1 MSRDITVVCWNF
13 ENNGAGNADKRWR
26 ANEILAL
33 LQPNLLL
40 RQEMWDADAHG
51 NSILHDQAN
60 RLGLHPWLGERS
72 CTALFVDQQLFTT
85 DREWREAGP
94 AWKLP
99 PTGLTLRYRPAGPEA
114 MPLAVVSYHLNYCSP
129 SGRLAE
135 AEELSAWADK
145 KWTTPHGTTVRMP
158 ALMGGD
164 HNSYPVP
171 RAGNELPLPQLEAI
185 ADQPHRLHR
194 SHTGT
199 DGTRVMDTR
208 PDETLRTAGLED
220 FAWHWA
226 TAEHGDPAALTRTVN
241 ASETHGPVSR
251 IDRFYA
257 TEELLPAL
265 SKFDV
270 IEVDP
275 EISDHHILRA
285 VLDADTLGDILNSHA
300 RT

>member
-1 MSRDITVVCWNF
+1 MSREITVICWNF
-13 ENNGAGNADKRWR
+13 EDNGAGNPDRQWR

-40 RQEMWDADAHG
+40 RQGGGVAV
-51 NSILHDQAN
+51 
-60 RLGLHPWLGERS
+60 LGLRPWLGERS
-72 CTALFVDQQLFTT
+72 CTALFVDEQLFTV
-85 DREWREAGP
+85 DREWREAGS

-99 PTGLTLRYRPAGPEA
+99 PNGLTLRYRPAGAEA
-114 MPLAVVSYHLNYCSP
+114 MPLMVVSYDLNYCSS
-129 SGRLAE
+129 SGRLTE

-145 KWTTPHGTTVRMP
+145 EWTTPKGRTVRMP

-171 RAGNELPLPQLEAI
+171 RAGSELPLPQLEAI
-185 ADQPHRLHR
+185 TDLPHRLHR
-194 SHTGT
+194 SHIGP

-220 FAWHWA
+220 LAWHWA
-226 TAEHGDPAALTRTVN
+226 TAVHGDPAALARTVN
-241 ASETHGPVSR
+241 ASPTHGPDSR
-251 IDRFYA
+251 IDRLYA
-257 TEELLPAL
+257 TEQLLPAL
-265 SKFDV
+265 TRFDV

-275 EISDHHILRA
+275 EISEHHILRA
-285 VLDADTLGDILNSHA
+285 VLDGDTLADILNTHP